1 MLASRSADNHRV
13 IDLRLA
19 VEALKPA
26 HRILVFTGA
35 GISTESGI
43 PDFRGPDG
51 LWTKV
56 DPEDFHI
63 DRFRASSELRQS
75 GWRMH
80 LAGELWG
87 ARSEV
92 VPNPGHHAVK
102 RLGDADRLAGV
113 VTQNV
118 DGLHHQTGLS
128 EDLVAELHGNVRE
141 SHCLDCDQTWPTEE
155 VLAWVE
161 AGDPD
166 PACPRCGGMVK
177 TRTVMFGEML
187 PEEELRKAMFFLA
200 VADALLV
207 VGSTVAV
214 WPASDV
220 VFRAAHRSIPIVIVN
235 RGETDADHLA
245 TAKIDAGIGEV
256 LPDLVEAVV
265 SPAS

>member
-1 MLASRSADNHRV
+1 VTNISAA
-13 IDLRLA
+13 IDALR
-19 VEALKPA
+19 PA
-26 HRILVFTGA
+26 EQILVFTGA

-63 DRFRASSELRQS
+63 DRFRASSELRKR

-80 LAGELWG
+80 LEGELWG
-87 ARSEV
+87 ARSSVE
-92 VPNPGHHAVK
+92 PNPGHHAIK
-102 RLGDADRLAGV
+102 RLADAGRLAGV

-118 DGLHHQTGLS
+118 DGLHHRSGLGD
-128 EDLVAELHGNVRE
+128 DLVAELHGNVRE
-141 SHCLDCDQTWPTEE
+141 SHCLDCDRNWPTEE
-155 VLAWVE
+155 VLGWVE
-161 AGDPD
+161 AGSDD

-187 PEEELRKAMFFLA
+187 PEEEMRKAMFFLA
-200 VADALLV
+200 IADALLV

-220 VFRAAHRSIPIVIVN
+220 VYRAAHRSLPIVIIN
-235 RGETDADHLA
+235 RGETEADNLA
-245 TAKIDAGIGEV
+245 AAKIDAGIGEV
-256 LPDLVEAVV
+256 LPDLVEAVLAGAP
-265 SPAS
+265 SSRN